1 MSLIQLGVCDP
12 DGRAAGLECKLF
24 FWQSGV
30 TAIVVV
36 AHDTPRYLTIFSLR
50 RCRIAPGLL
59 FTQSFTQLLHRGEP
73 YGITLNRNCISAAV
87 WRRRLLRPPERT
99 LVNIAGGGRSARLSG
114 APRPRPFFTPLLR
127 RSAMTGAACCD
138 ALSIAITNL

>member
-24 FWQSGV
+24 FWLSGV
-30 TAIVVV
+30 AAIVVR

-50 RCRIAPGLL
+50 RCRLAPGLI
-59 FTQSFTQLLHRGEP
+59 FTQSFTQLLHGGET
-73 YGITLNRNCISAAV
+73 YGITFNHNCISAAV

-99 LVNIAGGGRSARLSG
+99 LVNVAGGGRLEV
-114 APRPRPFFTPLLR
+114 
-127 RSAMTGAACCD
+127 
-138 ALSIAITNL
+138 